1 LLFAKIVFFFCMV
14 RDREARRMANQIKM
28 DNIQTI
34 LALHQNGWSNRRIAK
49 KLGLNR
55 DTVDRYVRRARKAG
69 EGSDSKRAKAPP
81 GSEGELAGILGEVC
95 PTRSA
100 CGPYCEIIEEKLS
113 QGLTARRIYQ
123 DLVTDCGFS
132 HKYHSVRRYVNRLG
146 KSLPLPFRRMESSPG
161 EEAQVDF
168 GTGAWVVNAE
178 GKRRKTHVFR
188 IVLSHSRKGYS
199 EVVFRQTTED
209 FIRCLENA
217 FWYFGGVPQTTVI
230 DNLKAGVIRA
240 DWYDPDLNP
249 KLRSFAEHYGTAILP
264 TKAYTPRHK
273 GKIESGIKY
282 VQSNALKGKKFSSLA
297 EQNEY
302 LLGWER
308 NVADTRIHGTTCK
321 QVGKLFAD
329 SERDVL
335 KALPS
340 LRFPMFEE
348 GLRSVHR
355 DGHVEVARS
364 YYSVPPEYLGRRVWV
379 RWDGRL
385 VRIFDKSMKQIAVH
399 GQVEPGKFRTND
411 LHIHAK
417 KFSKVE
423 LGADRMLMRI
433 GWIGKH
439 AGRWAKAL
447 IEHRGIE
454 GIRVLVGLESLAK
467 NYSDKQIDRACE
479 LALSHE
485 VFRLKPIRELLKRE
499 KGKKQESFEFM
510 KEHEIIRDMQT
521 YGEVV
526 RRGIQEPLDKTR
538 N

>member
-1 LLFAKIVFFFCMV
+1 
-14 RDREARRMANQIKM
+14 MANRITM
-28 DNIQTI
+28 ANIQAI
-34 LALHQNGWSNRRIAK
+34 LTLHHNNWSNRRIAK
-49 KLGLNR
+49 ELELSRN
-55 DTVDRYVRRARKAG
+55 TVDRYVREAEGCSGSKQAKAPPGSG
-69 EGSDSKRAKAPP
+69 EVGDSNWAKAPP
-81 GSEGELAGILGEVC
+81 GSEDESAGSLEKVRR
-95 PTRSA
+95 TRSA
-100 CGPYCEIIEEKLS
+100 CEPYREQIEEKLS
-113 QGLTARRIYQ
+113 EGLSAQRIYQ
-123 DLVTDCGFS
+123 DLVTDFGFS
-132 HKYHSVRRYVNRLG
+132 HKYHSVRRYVSQLG
-146 KSLPLPFRRMESSPG
+146 QSSPLPFRRMESLPG
-161 EEAQVDF
+161 EEVQVDF
-168 GTGAWVVNAE
+168 GTGAWIVNTE

-188 IVLSHSRKGYS
+188 VVLSHSRKGYS

-217 FWYFGGVPQTTVI
+217 FWYFGGVPLATVI
-230 DNLKAGVIRA
+230 DNLKAGVIKP
-240 DWYDPDLNP
+240 DWYDPELNP
-249 KLRSFAEHYGTAILP
+249 KLRSFAEHYGTVVLP

-273 GKIESGIKY
+273 GKIESGVKY

-302 LLGWER
+302 LLGWEK

-329 SERDVL
+329 IERDAL

-355 DGHVEVARS
+355 DGHVEVAKS
-364 YYSVPPEYLGRRVWV
+364 FYSAPPEYLGRRVWV

-385 VRIFDKSMKQIAVH
+385 VRIFDKSMQQIAVH
-399 GQVEPGKFRTND
+399 AQVEPGRFNTD
-411 LHIHAK
+411 DAHIHARK
-417 KFSKVE
+417 HSKVE

-433 GWIGKH
+433 GWLGKH

-447 IEHRGIE
+447 MEHRGIE

-510 KEHEIIRDMQT
+510 KQHEIIRDMQT

-526 RRGIQEPLDKTR
+526 RRGIQEPLDKIR